1 MGADGGPEGARRRK
15 LYMLAKEI
23 GLSDDERHALAE
35 YLLRR
40 DVDTWKDLDDAQ
52 VCRLLDAIEGWSLIS
67 ELERQRAAAPP
78 EGEAAGGAT
87 RS

>member
-1 MGADGGPEGARRRK
+1 MGEDEGPEKRRRK
-15 LYMLAKEI
+15 LYMLAKQI

-40 DVDTWKDLDDAQ
+40 DITSWKQLDDAQ
-52 VCRLLDAIEGWSLIS
+52 VCRLLDAIEGWHLIS
-67 ELERQRAAAPP
+67 ELEAQRTPAPP
-78 EGEAAGGAT
+78 EGGAGGGAT